1 MKLNITF
8 NNNNNITILHLWN
21 CCFVMITTRESK
33 SDISILLAKV
43 LGGGEVGFVL
53 GLKIQQIQFP

>member
-1 MKLNITF
+1 
-8 NNNNNITILHLWN
+8 
-21 CCFVMITTRESK
+21 MITTRESK